1 MNKGL
6 ERPFRLEPER
16 KAHLQLIVEDT
27 IATLYL
33 DGVALNT
40 RMYHKAGQALAL
52 YVVDGALTVE
62 SARLERGL
70 KERG

>member
-52 YVVDGALTVE
+52 
-62 SARLERGL
+62 
-70 KERG
+70 